1 LDAIASSARL
11 LLSSLKRPSNF
22 ETDEDEGHD
31 LLRASVLAL
40 FVSDCFGGCDR
51 SASLGRT
58 RRAIVSLRTE
68 QPFICTC
75 YVGSVCEISEASK
88 GTNTPSGHFDFT
100 GLCDRSIHIIKERR
114 NSGIVPIGAL
124 QFGVCRHRAVL
135 MKVILCSL
143 FRLRFYSFKGNLHS
157 VFVLFYVLDC
167 TLCSICATVQIHLFL
182 VSLLGDILTIHLM
195 LGMLFPFE
203 KGMVG

>member
-1 LDAIASSARL
+1 LDAIVSSAQL
-11 LLSSLKRPSNF
+11 LISTLKRPSS

-58 RRAIVSLRTE
+58 RRAIVSLRKE

-75 YVGSVCEISEASK
+75 YVGSVCDISESSK
-88 GTNTPSGHFDFT
+88 QTNTPSGHFDFT

-135 MKVILCSL
+135 MKVISL
-143 FRLRFYSFKGNLHS
+143 FA
-157 VFVLFYVLDC
+157 VL
-167 TLCSICATVQIHLFL
+167 T
-182 VSLLGDILTIHLM
+182 
-195 LGMLFPFE
+195 
-203 KGMVG
+203 